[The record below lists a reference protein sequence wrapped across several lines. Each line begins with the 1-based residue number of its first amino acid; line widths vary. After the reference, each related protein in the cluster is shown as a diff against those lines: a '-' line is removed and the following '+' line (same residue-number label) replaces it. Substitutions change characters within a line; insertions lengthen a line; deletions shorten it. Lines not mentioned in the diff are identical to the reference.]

1 MTINLILSEPIVVPY
16 LFNQEPFEETNFKNE
31 GSYNMIVQLY
41 NNHKYLVEWSNTKPQ
56 YFFMYYS
63 GSL

>member
-41 NNHKYLVEWSNTKPQ
+41 NISRYQIGKTSTDIGFSK
-56 YFFMYYS
+56 FI
-63 GSL
+63 